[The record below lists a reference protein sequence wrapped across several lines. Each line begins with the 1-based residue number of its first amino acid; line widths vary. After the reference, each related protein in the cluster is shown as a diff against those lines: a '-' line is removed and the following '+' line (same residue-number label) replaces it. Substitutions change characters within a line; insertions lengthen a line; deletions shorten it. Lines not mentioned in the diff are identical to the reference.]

1 MSFREIKRLIVGA
14 VDLFVP
20 DFEGAVSGE
29 NPFYV
34 FPDASGFGVGAGL
47 FQFGPKPAAESL

>member
-1 MSFREIKRLIVGA
+1 MSFREIKVGA

-47 FQFGPKPAAESL
+47 F